1 MKLMDIVH
9 RPCSW
14 TSLTSLIYWQCV
26 LGRSATFCLWCVIFL
41 ALQMLIG
48 WDIFLIIFQRMIHN
62 VTEETT
68 PAQCLSDSA
77 RLLCTQPKHFHP
89 DCSWPTLERSSEL
102 KRLSLFMGE
111 ADAAEKYHLSSN
123 VSSLF
128 SETNASSCGCLD
140 FVCLIFIICR
150 SVLPSLFRLLSTS
163 VSHHDGL
170 RALRAAS
177 Q

>member
-1 MKLMDIVH
+1 
-9 RPCSW
+9 
-14 TSLTSLIYWQCV
+14 
-26 LGRSATFCLWCVIFL
+26 
-41 ALQMLIG
+41 MLIG

-111 ADAAEKYHLSSN
+111 ADAAEKYGPLSLNEVMYSYIFK
-123 VSSLF
+123 SSLL
-128 SETNASSCGCLD
+128 AS
-140 FVCLIFIICR
+140 LIECQFA
-150 SVLPSLFRLLSTS
+150 LF
-163 VSHHDGL
+163 
-170 RALRAAS
+170 
-177 Q
+177 